1 MVLSSEWRSVCVRAR
16 ACVREC
22 VRARAR
28 VCVRVHVC
36 VSVCVRVFSLK
47 GNVLTAALL
56 SCCSGTFVPLWKL
69 LLQCFLTETTPPL
82 SPQVNADTSATQK
95 PAHTGCLLQNK
106 GQTNT
111 SRLTACF
118 SQKTT

>member
-1 MVLSSEWRSVCVRAR
+1 MEECVGVRAR
-16 ACVREC
+16 ACVRES
-22 VRARAR
+22 

-36 VSVCVRVFSLK
+36 VSVCECECVRVFSLK